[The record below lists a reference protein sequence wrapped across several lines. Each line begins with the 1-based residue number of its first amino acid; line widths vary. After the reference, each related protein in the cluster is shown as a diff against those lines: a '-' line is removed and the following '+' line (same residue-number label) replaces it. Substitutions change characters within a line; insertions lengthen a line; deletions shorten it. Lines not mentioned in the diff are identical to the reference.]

1 MRSTEKVKKEVL
13 ILNTIQMLQRT
24 TVQLLVESIWV
35 QLDICTF
42 AHSSAAQCNVVQW
55 EKVV

>member
-35 QLDICTF
+35 QLDIHLHT
-42 AHSSAAQCNVVQW
+42 VVHW

>member
-35 QLDICTF
+35 QLEIHLHT
-42 AHSSAAQCNVVQW
+42 VV
-55 EKVV
+55 

>member
-35 QLDICTF
+35 QLEI
-42 AHSSAAQCNVVQW
+42 HLQ
-55 EKVV
+55 

>member
-35 QLDICTF
+35 QLDIHLHT
-42 AHSSAAQCNVVQW
+42 VVQRSAI
-55 EKVV
+55 